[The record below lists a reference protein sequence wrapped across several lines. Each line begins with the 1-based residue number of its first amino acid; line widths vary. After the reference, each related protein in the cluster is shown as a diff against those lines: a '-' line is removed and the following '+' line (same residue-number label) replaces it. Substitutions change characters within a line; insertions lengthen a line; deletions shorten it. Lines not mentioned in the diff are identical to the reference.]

1 MSENGIKPQTNE
13 NQSILGEQI
22 SSIESNHNREELL
35 IRAIENLANQVSE
48 LKEEVKQLKNSEK
61 DSSSIKESMSK
72 SWDNLKNSSTKTI
85 KNTWSSLKNTLNKGK
100 ESITSSYEGAASIAK
115 KRSEATV
122 EFIKKS
128 KENIKKDFALVDSKM
143 IANTDILILNFDE
156 NTRRLRDENL
166 RFQNESAEI
175 KKEIEELKSY
185 KKNFLGNLKDQ
196 ETNGLTLGNTMTLK
210 AREVLLEL
218 DSLKDK
224 KLSMM
229 FSDEDTDEIDLEIKN
244 LEKNLPSFD
253 EDERAF
259 VTDEINQIN
268 QVLQKLNDK
277 QLKVDSRS
285 DKARSRFSKEYVE
298 SVVAHARELEK
309 TLIEKDNQY
318 MESEAYKKS
327 PLAKVLK
334 NYENF
339 EISRDYQENN
349 DNEEVDFFEAD
360 LKIDDFFD
368 DENVQEEQKQSQTNL
383 ENQPKTYLN
392 SLDQALV
399 DDGVDLRIFE
409 NNDES
414 SISVENPEELKNMTE
429 WNNLEYGSDPLS
441 GSDQMSFRARNKEE
455 IESKNQQNI
464 ESKFVM
470 GTPIRIEKIKSII
483 QGRKV
488 LD

>member
-1 MSENGIKPQTNE
+1 MR
-13 NQSILGEQI
+13 ILVGLE
-22 SSIESNHNREELL
+22 
-35 IRAIENLANQVSE
+35 
-48 LKEEVKQLKNSEK
+48 
-61 DSSSIKESMSK
+61 M
-72 SWDNLKNSSTKTI
+72 KT
-85 KNTWSSLKNTLNKGK
+85 L
-100 ESITSSYEGAASIAK
+100 
-115 KRSEATV
+115 
-122 EFIKKS
+122 
-128 KENIKKDFALVDSKM
+128 DFR
-143 IANTDILILNFDE
+143 I
-156 NTRRLRDENL
+156 
-166 RFQNESAEI
+166 ESAEI

-339 EISRDYQENN
+339 PEIDGFKKRGTST
-349 DNEEVDFFEAD
+349 
-360 LKIDDFFD
+360 
-368 DENVQEEQKQSQTNL
+368 QSQT
-383 ENQPKTYLN
+383 
-392 SLDQALV
+392 
-399 DDGVDLRIFE
+399 
-409 NNDES
+409 
-414 SISVENPEELKNMTE
+414 
-429 WNNLEYGSDPLS
+429 
-441 GSDQMSFRARNKEE
+441 
-455 IESKNQQNI
+455 
-464 ESKFVM
+464 
-470 GTPIRIEKIKSII
+470 SII
-483 QGRKV
+483 NGQVSSSQSIVMYVSAYAARHFYYTFF
-488 LD
+488 